1 MELLAPPLPGQR
13 LLSFDEI
20 VDREP
25 AYMTSILAGCV
36 SDCLGRYPAELGGGS
51 WRMGADAE
59 DAVGA
64 SEPGPAPGPGDSGKL
79 PEHLHSS
86 DLPGPTAALY
96 YCPLLWPHRVH
107 PVAPLKPLP
116 VPLPLLPNPPVPYYP
131 ALSPQLAL
139 PLPGYPAQGRYSGF
153 AQWQYYTPRPRSRD
167 TPTYCSVLPEERRTS
182 DPRERSQFRE
192 GSKVRHKA
200 TGCRSRSFSQLDSEG
215 RRKGGEG
222 QAVAERALSE
232 YSHIMETL
240 GSEVTGRSEVV
251 EEERG
256 KFTEYLNQLCQQK
269 EFVTQVLALIDM
281 RCVWSLLSPDTDP
294 HTTHQ
299 RAEGSME
306 KRTCPG
312 ASLSPFS
319 DLGLQ
324 CRTPTPK
331 VHLEHLLNWTS
342 PSLGFPS
349 ITGFQL
355 YNHTSPPFKVHA
367 HMRTHTHT
375 HTHAHTHALTHSPT
389 HTHSLSHTHT
399 RTHTHTHAHTHTPS
413 LPGPIPD
420 RDCVKYGNV

>member
-1 MELLAPPLPGQR
+1 MQPMDRNKKTRVQIPTATPDQSLSVMELLAPPLPGQR

-215 RRKGGEG
+215 VSVDR
-222 QAVAERALSE
+222 
-232 YSHIMETL
+232 
-240 GSEVTGRSEVV
+240 
-251 EEERG
+251 
-256 KFTEYLNQLCQQK
+256 
-269 EFVTQVLALIDM
+269 
-281 RCVWSLLSPDTDP
+281 
-294 HTTHQ
+294 
-299 RAEGSME
+299 
-306 KRTCPG
+306 
-312 ASLSPFS
+312 
-319 DLGLQ
+319 
-324 CRTPTPK
+324 
-331 VHLEHLLNWTS
+331 
-342 PSLGFPS
+342 
-349 ITGFQL
+349 
-355 YNHTSPPFKVHA
+355 
-367 HMRTHTHT
+367 
-375 HTHAHTHALTHSPT
+375 HALCVVSPLTGHGPT
-389 HTHSLSHTHT
+389 H
-399 RTHTHTHAHTHTPS
+399 HTPACRGLDGETH
-413 LPGPIPD
+413 LPGCFPLSFLRPGSP
-420 RDCVKYGNV
+420 V